1 MLSVAVI
8 GAKTSGNL
16 GAISRIMA
24 NFGLKDL
31 YLINPDCEIITD
43 ESRARAMRSIKILE
57 NAKVIRTLSQI
68 KADYLIATT
77 AKLASSSNIHR
88 IYLTPKELAKNFDS
102 SLHYCIVLGRED
114 KGLFNEEIK
123 QCDILL
129 HIPTH
134 KDYKVLNISH
144 SLAII
149 LYELSC
155 QDNIPKKLANKRE
168 KNAVFLRL
176 DSLKNGIENYD
187 KFREVFVNIINRS
200 MIRKKEA
207 RALAGLLKKIQ
218 ENKEL

>member
-1 MLSVAVI
+1 MLSVAII

-16 GAISRIMA
+16 GAISRVMA
-24 NFGLKDL
+24 NFGLKNL
-31 YLINPDCEIITD
+31 YLINPDCEIMTD

-57 NAKVIRTLSQI
+57 NAKMIDNLKQI
-68 KADYLIATT
+68 NADYLIATS

-88 IYLTPKELAKNFDS
+88 LYLTPKELAKSIDS
-102 SLHYCIVLGRED
+102 NLHYCIVLGRED

-134 KDYKVLNISH
+134 KDYKALNISH

-149 LYELSC
+149 LYELFC
-155 QDNIPKKLANKRE
+155 KEDFAQKLANKRE

-176 DSLKNGIENYD
+176 DSLKKGIKNYD
-187 KFREVFVNIINRS
+187 SFREVFVNIINRS

-207 RALAGLLKKIQ
+207 RAIAGLLKKIQ
-218 ENKEL
+218 ENH